1 MSDNEKHRA
10 VDTMLYVT
18 DLTHIEHIMGLY
30 EKGLRTPDEAMQNI
44 INYVLTF
51 YGKPVS

>member
-10 VDTMLYVT
+10 VDTMLYLT

-30 EKGLRTPDEAMQNI
+30 AKGLNTPDEAMQNI
-44 INYVLTF
+44 INYVLVF
-51 YGKPVS
+51 YGKQAS